1 MNVRR
6 IAPLLNHRAKRDTTI
21 LNYQFSIFHSYR
33 EERQQMFLN
42 IVKADGQAEQQVI
55 REMKARA
62 AGARGDIEQIVRG
75 VMADVQQ
82 RGWDAVVEY
91 AERFDGKAPY
101 IVEPKVLDDAYNAC
115 DPKLIAALE
124 KAGVELNNAAVSN
137 IAPRLRMTA
146 LYAVAAAEHR
156 LVAGTGNRSE
166 AFMGYCTK
174 WGDAAAD
181 FNPIADL
188 SVTEVFEFLDYL
200 DAPETIRHKA
210 PSAGLF
216 EGQTDEK
223 EMGVSYAAIDRYM
236 DGGAVTDAEAIR
248 RMLRRRAPEAL
259 LHVDGVQGFL
269 KVPFDAK
276 NCDLYSISGHK
287 IHAPKGIGALYLRQ
301 GTKFAGGQIGGGQ
314 EKNLRSGTTN
324 TPGIMGMEAAVRNY
338 LDNIDEYRCA
348 MRSCKMR
355 LAKNLTEL
363 PDVLLNGP
371 APEQGA
377 PHILNASFMGV
388 RGEVLLHA
396 LEEKEIY
403 VSTGSACSAHKKGR
417 NRILNAMGVIGD
429 RQEGAIRFSFCPFNT
444 IEEMD
449 VVAEEISIIIAMLR
463 RFKRR

>member
-1 MNVRR
+1 MIYLDNSATTRTMDV
-6 IAPLLNHRAKRDTTI
+6 AAEAAKKYMTEEFF
-21 LNYQFSIFHSYR
+21 NPAAAYSPAVR
-33 EERQQMFLN
+33 EERAVN
-42 IVKADGQAEQQVI
+42 
-55 REMKARA
+55 
-62 AGARGDIEQIVRG
+62 GARKTIGSAINAGPDEIIFTSGGTESNNMAILGSLKAMRGRGRIIVG
-75 VMADVQQ
+75 STEHPSVYEVYKSLACQYDV
-82 RGWDAVVEY
+82 
-91 AERFDGKAPY
+91 AEAPVDNTGM
-101 IVEPKVLDDAYNAC
+101 IDLKRLES
-115 DPKLIAALE
+115 LIT
-124 KAGVELNNAAVSN
+124 
-137 IAPRLRMTA
+137 PDT
-146 LYAVAAAEHR
+146 R
-156 LVAGTGNRSE
+156 LVSIMQVN
-166 AFMGYCTK
+166 
-174 WGDAAAD
+174 
-181 FNPIADL
+181 N
-188 SVTEVFEFLDYL
+188 EV
-200 DAPETIRHKA
+200 
-210 PSAGLF
+210 
-216 EGQTDEK
+216 
-223 EMGVSYAAIDRYM
+223 
-236 DGGAVTDAEAIR
+236 GAVNDAETIR
-248 RMLRRRAPEAL
+248 RMLRRRAPETL

-301 GTKFAGGQIGGGQ
+301 GTRFAGGQIGGGQ

-348 MRSCKMR
+348 MRSCKLR

-449 VVAEEISIIIAMLR
+449 VVAEEISTIIAMLR

>member
-1 MNVRR
+1 MIYLDNSATTRTMD
-6 IAPLLNHRAKRDTTI
+6 AAAEAAKKYMTEEFF
-21 LNYQFSIFHSYR
+21 NPAAAYSPAVR
-33 EERQQMFLN
+33 EERAVN
-42 IVKADGQAEQQVI
+42 
-55 REMKARA
+55 
-62 AGARGDIEQIVRG
+62 GARRTIGSAINAGPDEIIFTSGGTESNNMAILGSLKAMRGRGRIIVG
-75 VMADVQQ
+75 STEHPSVYEVYKSLACQYD
-82 RGWDAVVEY
+82 VVE
-91 AERFDGKAPY
+91 APVDNTGM
-101 IVEPKVLDDAYNAC
+101 IDLKRLES
-115 DPKLIAALE
+115 LIT
-124 KAGVELNNAAVSN
+124 
-137 IAPRLRMTA
+137 PDT
-146 LYAVAAAEHR
+146 R
-156 LVAGTGNRSE
+156 LVSIMQVN
-166 AFMGYCTK
+166 
-174 WGDAAAD
+174 
-181 FNPIADL
+181 N
-188 SVTEVFEFLDYL
+188 EV
-200 DAPETIRHKA
+200 
-210 PSAGLF
+210 
-216 EGQTDEK
+216 
-223 EMGVSYAAIDRYM
+223 
-236 DGGAVTDAEAIR
+236 GAVNDAETIR

-301 GTKFAGGQIGGGQ
+301 GTRFAGGQIGGGQ
-314 EKNLRSGTTN
+314 ERNLRSGTTN
-324 TPGIMGMEAAVRNY
+324 TPGIMGMEAAVKNY
-338 LDNIDEYRCA
+338 LNNIDEYRCA

-403 VSTGSACSAHKKGR
+403 VSTGSACSAHKKGS

-449 VVAEEISIIIAMLR
+449 VVAEEISTIIAMLR

>member
-1 MNVRR
+1 M
-6 IAPLLNHRAKRDTTI
+6 P
-21 LNYQFSIFHSYR
+21 
-33 EERQQMFLN
+33 
-42 IVKADGQAEQQVI
+42 
-55 REMKARA
+55 
-62 AGARGDIEQIVRG
+62 
-75 VMADVQQ
+75 
-82 RGWDAVVEY
+82 
-91 AERFDGKAPY
+91 
-101 IVEPKVLDDAYNAC
+101 
-115 DPKLIAALE
+115 
-124 KAGVELNNAAVSN
+124 
-137 IAPRLRMTA
+137 
-146 LYAVAAAEHR
+146 
-156 LVAGTGNRSE
+156 GT
-166 AFMGYCTK
+166 
-174 WGDAAAD
+174 
-181 FNPIADL
+181 
-188 SVTEVFEFLDYL
+188 
-200 DAPETIRHKA
+200 
-210 PSAGLF
+210 
-216 EGQTDEK
+216 
-223 EMGVSYAAIDRYM
+223 
-236 DGGAVTDAEAIR
+236 R

-314 EKNLRSGTTN
+314 ERNLRSGTTN

-449 VVAEEISIIIAMLR
+449 VVAEEISTIIAMLR

>member
-1 MNVRR
+1 MIYLDNSATTRTMGV
-6 IAPLLNHRAKRDTTI
+6 AAEAAKKYMTEEFF
-21 LNYQFSIFHSYR
+21 NPAAAYSPAVR
-33 EERQQMFLN
+33 EERAVN
-42 IVKADGQAEQQVI
+42 
-55 REMKARA
+55 
-62 AGARGDIEQIVRG
+62 GARRTIGSAINAGPDEIIFTSGGTESNNMAILGSLKAMRGRGRIIVG
-75 VMADVQQ
+75 STEHPSVYEVYKSLACQYD
-82 RGWDAVVEY
+82 VVE
-91 AERFDGKAPY
+91 APVDNTGM
-101 IVEPKVLDDAYNAC
+101 IDLKRLES
-115 DPKLIAALE
+115 LIT
-124 KAGVELNNAAVSN
+124 
-137 IAPRLRMTA
+137 PDT
-146 LYAVAAAEHR
+146 R
-156 LVAGTGNRSE
+156 LVSIMQVN
-166 AFMGYCTK
+166 
-174 WGDAAAD
+174 
-181 FNPIADL
+181 N
-188 SVTEVFEFLDYL
+188 EV
-200 DAPETIRHKA
+200 
-210 PSAGLF
+210 
-216 EGQTDEK
+216 
-223 EMGVSYAAIDRYM
+223 
-236 DGGAVTDAEAIR
+236 GAVNDAETIR
-248 RMLRRRAPEAL
+248 RMLRCRAPEAL

-276 NCDLYSISGHK
+276 SCDLYSISGHK

-301 GTKFAGGQIGGGQ
+301 GTRFAGGQMGGGQ
-314 EKNLRSGTTN
+314 ERNLRSGTTN
-324 TPGIMGMEAAVRNY
+324 TPGIMGMEAAVGNY

-348 MRSCKMR
+348 MRSCKLR

-449 VVAEEISIIIAMLR
+449 VVAEEISTIIAMLR

>member
-1 MNVRR
+1 MIYLDNSATTRTMDV
-6 IAPLLNHRAKRDTTI
+6 AAEAAKKYMTEEFF
-21 LNYQFSIFHSYR
+21 NPAAAYSPAVR
-33 EERQQMFLN
+33 EERAVN
-42 IVKADGQAEQQVI
+42 
-55 REMKARA
+55 
-62 AGARGDIEQIVRG
+62 GARKTIGSAINAGLDEIIFTSGGTESNNMAILGSLKAMRGRGRIIVG
-75 VMADVQQ
+75 STEHPSVYEVYKSLACQYD
-82 RGWDAVVEY
+82 VVE
-91 AERFDGKAPY
+91 APVDNTGM
-101 IVEPKVLDDAYNAC
+101 IDLKRLES
-115 DPKLIAALE
+115 LIT
-124 KAGVELNNAAVSN
+124 
-137 IAPRLRMTA
+137 PDT
-146 LYAVAAAEHR
+146 R
-156 LVAGTGNRSE
+156 LV
-166 AFMGYCTK
+166 
-174 WGDAAAD
+174 
-181 FNPIADL
+181 
-188 SVTEVFEFLDYL
+188 SVMQVNNEV
-200 DAPETIRHKA
+200 
-210 PSAGLF
+210 
-216 EGQTDEK
+216 
-223 EMGVSYAAIDRYM
+223 
-236 DGGAVTDAEAIR
+236 GAVNDAETIR

-388 RGEVLLHA
+388 RGEVLLHT

-449 VVAEEISIIIAMLR
+449 VVAEEISTIIAMLR

>member
-1 MNVRR
+1 MIYLDNSATTRTMDV
-6 IAPLLNHRAKRDTTI
+6 AAEAAKKYMTEEFF
-21 LNYQFSIFHSYR
+21 NPAAAYSPAVR
-33 EERQQMFLN
+33 EERAVN
-42 IVKADGQAEQQVI
+42 
-55 REMKARA
+55 
-62 AGARGDIEQIVRG
+62 GARRTIGSAINAGPDEILFTSGGTESNNMAILGSLKAMRGRGRIIVG
-75 VMADVQQ
+75 STEHPSVYEVYKSLACQYD
-82 RGWDAVVEY
+82 VVE
-91 AERFDGKAPY
+91 APVDNTGM
-101 IVEPKVLDDAYNAC
+101 IDLKRLES
-115 DPKLIAALE
+115 LIT
-124 KAGVELNNAAVSN
+124 
-137 IAPRLRMTA
+137 PDT
-146 LYAVAAAEHR
+146 R
-156 LVAGTGNRSE
+156 LV
-166 AFMGYCTK
+166 
-174 WGDAAAD
+174 
-181 FNPIADL
+181 
-188 SVTEVFEFLDYL
+188 SVMQVNNEV
-200 DAPETIRHKA
+200 
-210 PSAGLF
+210 
-216 EGQTDEK
+216 
-223 EMGVSYAAIDRYM
+223 
-236 DGGAVTDAEAIR
+236 GAVNDAETIR

-348 MRSCKMR
+348 MQSCKMR

-449 VVAEEISIIIAMLR
+449 VVAEEISTIIAMLR

>member
-1 MNVRR
+1 MIYLDNSATTRTMGV
-6 IAPLLNHRAKRDTTI
+6 AAEAAKKYMTEEFF
-21 LNYQFSIFHSYR
+21 NPAAAYSPAVR
-33 EERQQMFLN
+33 EERAVN
-42 IVKADGQAEQQVI
+42 
-55 REMKARA
+55 
-62 AGARGDIEQIVRG
+62 GARKTIGSAINAGPDEIIFTSGGTESNNMAILGSLKAMRGRGRIIVG
-75 VMADVQQ
+75 STEHPSVYEVYKSFACQYD
-82 RGWDAVVEY
+82 VVE
-91 AERFDGKAPY
+91 APVDNTGM
-101 IVEPKVLDDAYNAC
+101 IDLKRLES
-115 DPKLIAALE
+115 LIT
-124 KAGVELNNAAVSN
+124 
-137 IAPRLRMTA
+137 PDT
-146 LYAVAAAEHR
+146 R
-156 LVAGTGNRSE
+156 LVSVMQVNNEVGAVN
-166 AFMGYCTK
+166 
-174 WGDAAAD
+174 DA
-181 FNPIADL
+181 
-188 SVTEVFEFLDYL
+188 
-200 DAPETIRHKA
+200 ETIRR
-210 PSAGLF
+210 
-216 EGQTDEK
+216 
-223 EMGVSYAAIDRYM
+223 I
-236 DGGAVTDAEAIR
+236 
-248 RMLRRRAPEAL
+248 LRRRAPEAL

-301 GTKFAGGQIGGGQ
+301 GTKFAGGQMGGGQ

-324 TPGIMGMEAAVRNY
+324 TPGIMGMETAVRNY

-348 MRSCKMR
+348 MRSCKLR

-449 VVAEEISIIIAMLR
+449 VVAEEISTIIAMLR

>member
-1 MNVRR
+1 MIYLDNSATTRTMG
-6 IAPLLNHRAKRDTTI
+6 IAAEAAKKYMTEEFF
-21 LNYQFSIFHSYR
+21 NPAAAYSPAVR
-33 EERQQMFLN
+33 EERAVN
-42 IVKADGQAEQQVI
+42 
-55 REMKARA
+55 
-62 AGARGDIEQIVRG
+62 GARRTIGSAINAGPDEIIFTSGGTESNNMAILGSLKAMRGRGRIIVG
-75 VMADVQQ
+75 STEHPSVYEVYKSLACQYDV
-82 RGWDAVVEY
+82 
-91 AERFDGKAPY
+91 AEAPVDNTGM
-101 IVEPKVLDDAYNAC
+101 IDLKRLES
-115 DPKLIAALE
+115 LIT
-124 KAGVELNNAAVSN
+124 
-137 IAPRLRMTA
+137 PDT
-146 LYAVAAAEHR
+146 R
-156 LVAGTGNRSE
+156 LVSVMQVNNEVGAVN
-166 AFMGYCTK
+166 
-174 WGDAAAD
+174 DA
-181 FNPIADL
+181 
-188 SVTEVFEFLDYL
+188 
-200 DAPETIRHKA
+200 ETIRR
-210 PSAGLF
+210 
-216 EGQTDEK
+216 
-223 EMGVSYAAIDRYM
+223 I
-236 DGGAVTDAEAIR
+236 
-248 RMLRRRAPEAL
+248 LRRRAPEAL

-301 GTKFAGGQIGGGQ
+301 GTRFAGGQIGGGQ
-314 EKNLRSGTTN
+314 ERNLRSGTTN
-324 TPGIMGMEAAVRNY
+324 TPGIMGMETAVRNY

-348 MRSCKMR
+348 MRSCKLR

-449 VVAEEISIIIAMLR
+449 VVAEEISTIIAMLR

>member
-1 MNVRR
+1 MIYLDNSATTRTMGV
-6 IAPLLNHRAKRDTTI
+6 AAEAAKKYMTEEFF
-21 LNYQFSIFHSYR
+21 NPAAAYSPAVR
-33 EERQQMFLN
+33 EERAVN
-42 IVKADGQAEQQVI
+42 
-55 REMKARA
+55 
-62 AGARGDIEQIVRG
+62 GARRTIGSAINAGPDEIIFTSGGTESNNMAILGSLKAMRGRGRIIVG
-75 VMADVQQ
+75 STEHPSVYEVYKSLACQYD
-82 RGWDAVVEY
+82 VVE
-91 AERFDGKAPY
+91 APVDNTGM
-101 IVEPKVLDDAYNAC
+101 IDLKRLEG
-115 DPKLIAALE
+115 LIT
-124 KAGVELNNAAVSN
+124 
-137 IAPRLRMTA
+137 PDT
-146 LYAVAAAEHR
+146 R
-156 LVAGTGNRSE
+156 LVSIMQVN
-166 AFMGYCTK
+166 
-174 WGDAAAD
+174 
-181 FNPIADL
+181 N
-188 SVTEVFEFLDYL
+188 EV
-200 DAPETIRHKA
+200 
-210 PSAGLF
+210 
-216 EGQTDEK
+216 
-223 EMGVSYAAIDRYM
+223 
-236 DGGAVTDAEAIR
+236 GAVNDAEAIR
-248 RMLRRRAPEAL
+248 RILRRRAPEAL

-314 EKNLRSGTTN
+314 ERNLRSGTTN

-348 MRSCKMR
+348 MRDCKVR

-449 VVAEEISIIIAMLR
+449 VVAEEISTIIAMLR

>member
-1 MNVRR
+1 MIYLDNSATTRTMDV
-6 IAPLLNHRAKRDTTI
+6 AAEAAKKYMTEEFF
-21 LNYQFSIFHSYR
+21 NPAAAYSPAVR
-33 EERQQMFLN
+33 EERAVN
-42 IVKADGQAEQQVI
+42 
-55 REMKARA
+55 
-62 AGARGDIEQIVRG
+62 GARKTIGSAINAGPDEIIFTSGGTESNNMAILGSLKAMRGRGRIIVG
-75 VMADVQQ
+75 STEHPSVYEVYKSLACQYD
-82 RGWDAVVEY
+82 VVE
-91 AERFDGKAPY
+91 APVDNTGT
-101 IVEPKVLDDAYNAC
+101 IDLKRLES
-115 DPKLIAALE
+115 LIT
-124 KAGVELNNAAVSN
+124 
-137 IAPRLRMTA
+137 PDT
-146 LYAVAAAEHR
+146 R
-156 LVAGTGNRSE
+156 LV
-166 AFMGYCTK
+166 
-174 WGDAAAD
+174 
-181 FNPIADL
+181 
-188 SVTEVFEFLDYL
+188 SVMQVNNEV
-200 DAPETIRHKA
+200 
-210 PSAGLF
+210 
-216 EGQTDEK
+216 
-223 EMGVSYAAIDRYM
+223 
-236 DGGAVTDAEAIR
+236 GAVNDAETIR

-338 LDNIDEYRCA
+338 LNNIDEYRCA
-348 MRSCKMR
+348 MRDCKLR

-388 RGEVLLHA
+388 RGEVLLQA

-449 VVAEEISIIIAMLR
+449 VVAEEISTIIAMLR

>member
-1 MNVRR
+1 MIYLDNSATTRTMD
-6 IAPLLNHRAKRDTTI
+6 AAAEAAKKYMTEEFF
-21 LNYQFSIFHSYR
+21 NPAAAYSPAVR
-33 EERQQMFLN
+33 EERAVN
-42 IVKADGQAEQQVI
+42 
-55 REMKARA
+55 
-62 AGARGDIEQIVRG
+62 GARRTIGSAINAGPDEIIFTSGGTESNNMAILGSLKAMRGRGRIIVG
-75 VMADVQQ
+75 STEHPSVYEVYKSLACQYD
-82 RGWDAVVEY
+82 VVE
-91 AERFDGKAPY
+91 APVDNTGM
-101 IVEPKVLDDAYNAC
+101 IDLKRLES
-115 DPKLIAALE
+115 LIT
-124 KAGVELNNAAVSN
+124 
-137 IAPRLRMTA
+137 PDT
-146 LYAVAAAEHR
+146 R
-156 LVAGTGNRSE
+156 LVSIMQVN
-166 AFMGYCTK
+166 
-174 WGDAAAD
+174 
-181 FNPIADL
+181 N
-188 SVTEVFEFLDYL
+188 EV
-200 DAPETIRHKA
+200 
-210 PSAGLF
+210 
-216 EGQTDEK
+216 
-223 EMGVSYAAIDRYM
+223 
-236 DGGAVTDAEAIR
+236 GAVNDAETIR

-301 GTKFAGGQIGGGQ
+301 GTRFAGGQIGGGQ
-314 EKNLRSGTTN
+314 ERNLRSGTTN
-324 TPGIMGMEAAVRNY
+324 TPGIMGMEAAVKNY
-338 LDNIDEYRCA
+338 LNNIDEYRCA

-449 VVAEEISIIIAMLR
+449 VVAEEISTIIAMLR

>member
-1 MNVRR
+1 MIYLDNSATTRTMDV
-6 IAPLLNHRAKRDTTI
+6 AAEAAKKYMTEEFF
-21 LNYQFSIFHSYR
+21 NPAAAYSPAVR
-33 EERQQMFLN
+33 EERAVN
-42 IVKADGQAEQQVI
+42 
-55 REMKARA
+55 
-62 AGARGDIEQIVRG
+62 GARKTIGSAINAGPDEIIFTSGGTESNNMAILGSLKAMRGRGRIIVG
-75 VMADVQQ
+75 STEHPSVYEVYKSLACQYDV
-82 RGWDAVVEY
+82 
-91 AERFDGKAPY
+91 AEAPVDNTGM
-101 IVEPKVLDDAYNAC
+101 IDLKRLES
-115 DPKLIAALE
+115 LIT
-124 KAGVELNNAAVSN
+124 
-137 IAPRLRMTA
+137 PDT
-146 LYAVAAAEHR
+146 R
-156 LVAGTGNRSE
+156 LVSIMQVN
-166 AFMGYCTK
+166 
-174 WGDAAAD
+174 
-181 FNPIADL
+181 N
-188 SVTEVFEFLDYL
+188 EV
-200 DAPETIRHKA
+200 
-210 PSAGLF
+210 
-216 EGQTDEK
+216 
-223 EMGVSYAAIDRYM
+223 
-236 DGGAVTDAEAIR
+236 GAVNDAETIR

-301 GTKFAGGQIGGGQ
+301 GTRFAGGQIGGGQ

-348 MRSCKMR
+348 MRSCKLR

-396 LEEKEIY
+396 LEEKAIY

-449 VVAEEISIIIAMLR
+449 VVAEEISTIIAMLR

>member
-1 MNVRR
+1 MIYLDNSATTRTMDV
-6 IAPLLNHRAKRDTTI
+6 AAEAAKKYMTEEFF
-21 LNYQFSIFHSYR
+21 NPAAAYSPAVR
-33 EERQQMFLN
+33 EERAVN
-42 IVKADGQAEQQVI
+42 
-55 REMKARA
+55 
-62 AGARGDIEQIVRG
+62 GARKTIGSAINAGPDEIIFTSGGTESNNMAILGSLKAMRGRGRIIVG
-75 VMADVQQ
+75 STEHPSVYEVYKSLACQYDV
-82 RGWDAVVEY
+82 
-91 AERFDGKAPY
+91 AEAPVDNTGT
-101 IVEPKVLDDAYNAC
+101 IDLKRLES
-115 DPKLIAALE
+115 LIT
-124 KAGVELNNAAVSN
+124 
-137 IAPRLRMTA
+137 PDT
-146 LYAVAAAEHR
+146 R
-156 LVAGTGNRSE
+156 LVSVMQVNNEVGAVN
-166 AFMGYCTK
+166 
-174 WGDAAAD
+174 DA
-181 FNPIADL
+181 
-188 SVTEVFEFLDYL
+188 
-200 DAPETIRHKA
+200 ETIRR
-210 PSAGLF
+210 
-216 EGQTDEK
+216 
-223 EMGVSYAAIDRYM
+223 I
-236 DGGAVTDAEAIR
+236 
-248 RMLRRRAPEAL
+248 LRRRAPEAL

-348 MRSCKMR
+348 MRACKVR

-449 VVAEEISIIIAMLR
+449 VVAEEISTIIAMLR

>member
-1 MNVRR
+1 MIYLDNSATTRTMGV
-6 IAPLLNHRAKRDTTI
+6 AAEAAKKYMTEEFF
-21 LNYQFSIFHSYR
+21 NPAAAYSPAVR
-33 EERQQMFLN
+33 EERAVN
-42 IVKADGQAEQQVI
+42 
-55 REMKARA
+55 
-62 AGARGDIEQIVRG
+62 GARRTIGSAINAGPDEIIFTSGGTESNNMAILGSLNAMRGRGRIIVG
-75 VMADVQQ
+75 STEHSSVYEVYKSLACQYD
-82 RGWDAVVEY
+82 VVE
-91 AERFDGKAPY
+91 APVDNTGT
-101 IVEPKVLDDAYNAC
+101 IDLKRLES
-115 DPKLIAALE
+115 LIT
-124 KAGVELNNAAVSN
+124 
-137 IAPRLRMTA
+137 PDT
-146 LYAVAAAEHR
+146 R
-156 LVAGTGNRSE
+156 LV
-166 AFMGYCTK
+166 
-174 WGDAAAD
+174 
-181 FNPIADL
+181 
-188 SVTEVFEFLDYL
+188 SVMQVNNEV
-200 DAPETIRHKA
+200 
-210 PSAGLF
+210 
-216 EGQTDEK
+216 
-223 EMGVSYAAIDRYM
+223 
-236 DGGAVTDAEAIR
+236 GAVNDAETIR

-449 VVAEEISIIIAMLR
+449 VVAEEISTIIAMLR

>member
-1 MNVRR
+1 MGV
-6 IAPLLNHRAKRDTTI
+6 AAEAAKKYMTEEFF
-21 LNYQFSIFHSYR
+21 NPAAAYSPAVR
-33 EERQQMFLN
+33 EERAVN
-42 IVKADGQAEQQVI
+42 
-55 REMKARA
+55 
-62 AGARGDIEQIVRG
+62 GARKKIGSAINAGPDEIIFTSGGTESNNMAILGSLKAMRGRGRIIVG
-75 VMADVQQ
+75 STEHPSVYEVYKSLACQYD
-82 RGWDAVVEY
+82 VVE
-91 AERFDGKAPY
+91 APVDNTGM
-101 IVEPKVLDDAYNAC
+101 IDLKRLES
-115 DPKLIAALE
+115 LIT
-124 KAGVELNNAAVSN
+124 
-137 IAPRLRMTA
+137 PDT
-146 LYAVAAAEHR
+146 R
-156 LVAGTGNRSE
+156 LVSVMQVNNEVGAVN
-166 AFMGYCTK
+166 
-174 WGDAAAD
+174 DA
-181 FNPIADL
+181 
-188 SVTEVFEFLDYL
+188 
-200 DAPETIRHKA
+200 ETIRR
-210 PSAGLF
+210 
-216 EGQTDEK
+216 
-223 EMGVSYAAIDRYM
+223 I
-236 DGGAVTDAEAIR
+236 
-248 RMLRRRAPEAL
+248 LRRRAPEAL

-348 MRSCKMR
+348 MRACKVR

-449 VVAEEISIIIAMLR
+449 VVAEEISTIIAMLR

>member
-1 MNVRR
+1 MIYLDNSATTRTMGV
-6 IAPLLNHRAKRDTTI
+6 AAEAAKKYMTEEFF
-21 LNYQFSIFHSYR
+21 NPAAAYSPAVR
-33 EERQQMFLN
+33 EERAVN
-42 IVKADGQAEQQVI
+42 
-55 REMKARA
+55 
-62 AGARGDIEQIVRG
+62 GARRTIGSAINAGPDEIIFTSGGTESNNMAILGSLKAMRGRGRIIVG
-75 VMADVQQ
+75 STEHPSVYEVYKSLACQYD
-82 RGWDAVVEY
+82 VVE
-91 AERFDGKAPY
+91 APVDNTGM
-101 IVEPKVLDDAYNAC
+101 IDLKRLES
-115 DPKLIAALE
+115 LIT
-124 KAGVELNNAAVSN
+124 
-137 IAPRLRMTA
+137 PDT
-146 LYAVAAAEHR
+146 R
-156 LVAGTGNRSE
+156 LV
-166 AFMGYCTK
+166 
-174 WGDAAAD
+174 
-181 FNPIADL
+181 
-188 SVTEVFEFLDYL
+188 SVMQVNNEV
-200 DAPETIRHKA
+200 
-210 PSAGLF
+210 
-216 EGQTDEK
+216 
-223 EMGVSYAAIDRYM
+223 
-236 DGGAVTDAEAIR
+236 GAVNDAEAIR

-324 TPGIMGMEAAVRNY
+324 TPGIMGMEAAIRNY
-338 LDNIDEYRCA
+338 L
-348 MRSCKMR
+348 
-355 LAKNLTEL
+355 
-363 PDVLLNGP
+363 DVLLNGP

-449 VVAEEISIIIAMLR
+449 VVAEEISTIIAMLR

>member
-1 MNVRR
+1 MIYLDNSATTRTMDV
-6 IAPLLNHRAKRDTTI
+6 AAEAAKKYMTEEFF
-21 LNYQFSIFHSYR
+21 NPAAAYSPSVR
-33 EERQQMFLN
+33 EERAVN
-42 IVKADGQAEQQVI
+42 
-55 REMKARA
+55 
-62 AGARGDIEQIVRG
+62 GARKTIGSAINAGPDEIIFTSGGTESNNMAILGSLKAMRGRGRIIVG
-75 VMADVQQ
+75 STEHPSVYEVYKSLACQYD
-82 RGWDAVVEY
+82 VVE
-91 AERFDGKAPY
+91 APVDNTGM
-101 IVEPKVLDDAYNAC
+101 IDLKRLES
-115 DPKLIAALE
+115 LIT
-124 KAGVELNNAAVSN
+124 
-137 IAPRLRMTA
+137 PDT
-146 LYAVAAAEHR
+146 R
-156 LVAGTGNRSE
+156 LV
-166 AFMGYCTK
+166 
-174 WGDAAAD
+174 
-181 FNPIADL
+181 
-188 SVTEVFEFLDYL
+188 SVMQVNNEV
-200 DAPETIRHKA
+200 
-210 PSAGLF
+210 
-216 EGQTDEK
+216 
-223 EMGVSYAAIDRYM
+223 
-236 DGGAVTDAEAIR
+236 GAVNDAETIR

-301 GTKFAGGQIGGGQ
+301 GTRFAGGQIGGGQ

-348 MRSCKMR
+348 MRSCKVR

>member
-1 MNVRR
+1 MIYLDNSATTRTMGV
-6 IAPLLNHRAKRDTTI
+6 AAEAAKKYMTEEFF
-21 LNYQFSIFHSYR
+21 NPAAAYSPAVR
-33 EERQQMFLN
+33 EERAVN
-42 IVKADGQAEQQVI
+42 
-55 REMKARA
+55 
-62 AGARGDIEQIVRG
+62 GARRTIGSAINAGPDEIIFTSGGTESNNMAILGSLKAMRGRGRIIVG
-75 VMADVQQ
+75 STEHPSVYEVYKSLACQYD
-82 RGWDAVVEY
+82 VVE
-91 AERFDGKAPY
+91 APVDNTGM
-101 IVEPKVLDDAYNAC
+101 IDLKRLES
-115 DPKLIAALE
+115 LIT
-124 KAGVELNNAAVSN
+124 
-137 IAPRLRMTA
+137 PDT
-146 LYAVAAAEHR
+146 R
-156 LVAGTGNRSE
+156 LVSVMQVNNEVGAVN
-166 AFMGYCTK
+166 
-174 WGDAAAD
+174 DA
-181 FNPIADL
+181 
-188 SVTEVFEFLDYL
+188 
-200 DAPETIRHKA
+200 ETIRR
-210 PSAGLF
+210 
-216 EGQTDEK
+216 
-223 EMGVSYAAIDRYM
+223 I
-236 DGGAVTDAEAIR
+236 
-248 RMLRRRAPEAL
+248 LRRRAPEAL

-301 GTKFAGGQIGGGQ
+301 GTRFAGGQIGGGQ
-314 EKNLRSGTTN
+314 ERNLRSGTTN

-338 LDNIDEYRCA
+338 LNNIDEYRYA
-348 MRSCKMR
+348 MRSCKVR

-449 VVAEEISIIIAMLR
+449 VVAEEISTIIAMLR

>member
-1 MNVRR
+1 MGV
-6 IAPLLNHRAKRDTTI
+6 AAEAAKKYMTEEFF
-21 LNYQFSIFHSYR
+21 NPAAAYSPAVR
-33 EERQQMFLN
+33 EERAGN
-42 IVKADGQAEQQVI
+42 
-55 REMKARA
+55 
-62 AGARGDIEQIVRG
+62 GARRTIGSAINAGPDEIIFTSGGTESNNMAILGSLKAMRGRGRIIVG
-75 VMADVQQ
+75 STEHPSVYEVYKSLACQYD
-82 RGWDAVVEY
+82 VVE
-91 AERFDGKAPY
+91 APVDNTGT
-101 IVEPKVLDDAYNAC
+101 IDLKRLES
-115 DPKLIAALE
+115 LIT
-124 KAGVELNNAAVSN
+124 
-137 IAPRLRMTA
+137 PDT
-146 LYAVAAAEHR
+146 R
-156 LVAGTGNRSE
+156 LV
-166 AFMGYCTK
+166 
-174 WGDAAAD
+174 
-181 FNPIADL
+181 
-188 SVTEVFEFLDYL
+188 SVMQVNNEV
-200 DAPETIRHKA
+200 
-210 PSAGLF
+210 
-216 EGQTDEK
+216 
-223 EMGVSYAAIDRYM
+223 
-236 DGGAVTDAEAIR
+236 GAVNDAETIR

-301 GTKFAGGQIGGGQ
+301 GTRFAGGQIGGGQ

-377 PHILNASFMGV
+377 PHIINASFMGV

-449 VVAEEISIIIAMLR
+449 VVAEEISTIIAMLR